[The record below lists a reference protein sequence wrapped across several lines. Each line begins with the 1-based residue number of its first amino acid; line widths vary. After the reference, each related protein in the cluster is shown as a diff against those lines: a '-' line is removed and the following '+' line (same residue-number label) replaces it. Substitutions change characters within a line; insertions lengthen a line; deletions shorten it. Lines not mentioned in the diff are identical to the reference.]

1 MKKHCAALLVIVML
15 AACAFQAALAENG
28 DVIIEDTKAYYDALF
43 NHYAGDI
50 PRATS
55 VLVDE
60 YGPFITRIIVRNK
73 TVYVMT
79 KALKRDADKVRY
91 VTRLKAGTT
100 VYQQPSFFASAQEL
114 EEDAKVYV
122 VAMKGDWVMVR
133 GGMRG
138 IYAYVPVMDI
148 EGARLVR

>member
-1 MKKHCAALLVIVML
+1 MKRFCAIILALTLL
-15 AACAFQAALAENG
+15 TACGFEAALAEAG
-28 DVIIEDTKAYYDALF
+28 DVVITDTKAYYDALF
-43 NHYAGDI
+43 NHYAGLI
-50 PRATS
+50 PKSTS

-60 YGPFITRIIVRNK
+60 YGPFISRLVVRNK

-79 KALKRDADKVRY
+79 KYLKRNSGKIRY
-91 VTRLKAGTT
+91 VTRLKAGTM
-100 VYQQPSFFASAQEL
+100 VYQQPSFFSSMQEI
-114 EEDAKVYV
+114 EAEAKVYV

-133 GGMRG
+133 GGARG